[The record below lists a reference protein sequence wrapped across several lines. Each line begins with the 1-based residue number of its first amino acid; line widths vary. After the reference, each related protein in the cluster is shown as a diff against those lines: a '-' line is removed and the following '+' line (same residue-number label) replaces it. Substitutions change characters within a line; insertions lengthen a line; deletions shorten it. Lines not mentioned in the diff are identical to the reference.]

1 MARKTKQ
8 MLEQE
13 ISELKFEIAE
23 LKSNFRSIR
32 VEKDYWFVKYK
43 RYNFLYNKE
52 VLKEHKKHEKLK
64 NYFEER
70 EEKNLKELDEM
81 EKKLAFVLEVTK
93 EQEMKNELLNPYYT
107 SGW

>member
-8 MLEQE
+8 MLVE
-13 ISELKFEIAE
+13 ELTKLQFEIE
-23 LKSNFRSIR
+23 KLESDMHTLR

-52 VLKEHKKHEKLK
+52 VWKEYKKHEKLK
-64 NYFEER
+64 NHFEEQ
-70 EEKNLKELDEM
+70 EEMISKELDEM
-81 EKKLAFVLEVTK
+81 ENNLAFVLEVTK
-93 EQEMKNELLNPYYT
+93 EKEMKNELLNPYYT